1 MSTTTRLDHP
11 CGSRLDLDRLF
22 ADPPLVGAAPDHIA
36 LSSDGAAAA
45 WLAPGGH
52 DFDTLDLWVCGL
64 PDGTPRTLVR
74 ARDLAD
80 VRHVRLSEAER
91 AMRERLRSYQHGI
104 MSFAWCGPGAERVVF
119 PLAGNLFLAY
129 VRDGRV
135 DRLSVETAVR
145 LDVQASPRG
154 SYVSFVAGN
163 NLCVLDLRTGIER
176 WLTHDGSDTV
186 SNGLAEFI
194 AQEEMGRHH
203 GHFWSGD
210 EAWLAFLRVDE
221 ASVGVQVRPR
231 IHADRTELYQQ
242 RYPAAGG
249 ANATVDLYV
258 AAVDGSGARRVPLPR
273 EDGYVARMVWS
284 ADIPKLWIQW
294 QSRDQRRV
302 VLYEASAPQF
312 DPQEVWTEADD
323 AWVPLTDDFLP
334 LAGGDAFLWSSERG
348 GSRQIL
354 LYRRVDGA
362 WRATPL
368 TACPEPVTAVLGV
381 DAAQRRV
388 FFTCAGEM
396 GRQQH
401 VCAVPI
407 DGGDV
412 QVLTREPGWHD
423 PVFAPGPA
431 RFIDVFSTFV
441 QPPRVRVLDDSGR
454 VLAVVDDNPAREL
467 LAAEASD
474 PQWVQIE
481 AADGTP
487 LNGVCLEPVGRRAG
501 VRYPALVHVY
511 AGPGI
516 QLAARRFLRH
526 RPLHMLL
533 NQLGF
538 GVFLLDGHGTPG
550 RDRAFSRSIHH
561 RLGDIE
567 IEDQVLG
574 ARWLASQPWVD
585 PSRIGIWGWSYGGYA
600 SLMALLRDDTPF
612 RAAAAIAPVTDW
624 RLYDTH
630 YTERYL
636 GLPQANA
643 LSYERADVLPRARRL
658 NRPLL
663 LVHGMADD
671 NVLFEHS
678 LRLMEELQQAGIVFE
693 LMVYPGR
700 GHGLDGRS
708 TQLHLYRTLFGF
720 FQRHL
725 GPEAD
730 R

>member
-1 MSTTTRLDHP
+1 MSTTTCLDRP
-11 CGSRLDLDRLF
+11 SGCKLDLDRLF
-22 ADPPLVGAAPDHIA
+22 ADPPLVGATPERIA

-45 WLAPGGH
+45 WLAPSEQ
-52 DFDTLDLWVCGL
+52 DFNTLDLWVGEL
-64 PDGTPRTLVR
+64 PDGMPRRLVR

-80 VRHVRLSEAER
+80 VRHIRLSEAEC
-91 AMRERLRSYQHGI
+91 AVRERLRAYRNGI
-104 MSFAWCGPGAERVVF
+104 MSFAWCGPGAGRIVF
-119 PLAGNLFLAY
+119 PLADGLFL
-129 VRDGRV
+129 VHVPDGRV
-135 DRLSVETAVR
+135 DRLSRETAVR

-163 NLCVLDLRTGIER
+163 NLCVLDLRTGLER
-176 WLTHDGSDTV
+176 RLTHDGSDVV
-186 SNGLAEFI
+186 SNGVAEFI

-203 GHFWSGD
+203 GHFWSAD

-221 ASVGVQVRPR
+221 ASVRVRLRPR
-231 IHADRTELYQQ
+231 IRADRIELHQQ

-249 ANATVDLYV
+249 ANASVELYV
-258 AAVDGSGARRVPLPR
+258 AAVDGSGVRRVLLPR
-273 EDGYVARMVWS
+273 EDGYVARVMWS
-284 ADIPKLWIQW
+284 PDMPKLWIQW
-294 QSRDQRRV
+294 QSRDQQRV
-302 VLYEASAPQF
+302 TLFEASAPQF
-312 DPQEVWTEADD
+312 AIQEVWTETDD

-334 LAGGDAFLWSSERG
+334 LTGGETFLWSSERG
-348 GSRQIL
+348 GTRQIL
-354 LYRRVDGA
+354 LCQRVKGT
-362 WRATPL
+362 WQATPL
-368 TACPEPVTAVLGV
+368 TSGKEPVTGVIGV
-381 DAAQRRV
+381 DATQCRV
-388 FFTCAGEM
+388 FFACAGEM

-407 DGGDV
+407 GGGDA

-423 PVFAPGPA
+423 PVFAPYPA
-431 RFIDVFSTFV
+431 RFIDVFSTFE
-441 QPPRVRVLDDSGR
+441 QPPQVRVLDDSGR
-454 VLAVVDDNPAREL
+454 ILAVVDDNPSREL

-481 AADGTP
+481 AADGTL

-516 QLAARRFLRH
+516 QLAARRFLRQ

-567 IEDQVLG
+567 IEDQVVG
-574 ARWLASQPWVD
+574 ARWLALQPWVD

-600 SLMALLRDDTPF
+600 SLMALLRDDSPF

-636 GLPQANA
+636 GLPQANPH
-643 LSYERADVLPRARRL
+643 LYDRANVLPRARRL

-678 LRLMEELQQAGIVFE
+678 LRLMEELQQAGVVFE
-693 LMVYPGR
+693 MMVYPGR

-708 TQLHLYRTLFGF
+708 TQLHLYRTLIGF

-725 GPEAD
+725 GQETD
-730 R
+730 